1 MKFKTDYETFRGA
14 IATIGKAVKKNGINE
29 MAVVKMEVKGNILE
43 LSTNGN
49 IGCIV
54 QVELTD
60 GEDGEFVV
68 SFSELNI
75 FSLRKCTGK
84 ISASSSDDGNAM
96 TMMYRDGNAK
106 TVLTRVDVVF
116 NDVAKPE
123 KDTPKVALPF
133 ATLKKMVAET
143 IFAASRE
150 ETNAGYGVHLNIRED
165 EDGLLALTIT
175 CLDGLRVAQRTAYA
189 VKNGDYTGTVIV
201 PPEQFKTMIDI
212 VDASDD
218 DANID
223 ITIDSGKLYMDYS
236 KKHVCIP
243 VLDKKYPAVQR
254 IIDGEIGKDACKFS
268 ITIDKRDFIES
279 ISCVQYVLQE
289 TGASGVNSSAMLKFK
304 EKELEIGGIGL
315 SQYGEKIEAETVGEV
330 PEPAYFNPDF
340 LKEAASI
347 YPKDKITIGVIE
359 PKAPIW
365 MCCGDSNEYVYC
377 VLPRKRE

>member
-1 MKFKTDYETFRGA
+1 MKFKTDYMKLRGA
-14 IATIGKAVKKNGINE
+14 VATIGKAVKRNGINE
-29 MAVVKMEVKGNILE
+29 MPIVKMEVKGEILE

-49 IGCIV
+49 IGCVV
-54 QVELTD
+54 QVEAVD
-60 GEDGEFVV
+60 SEDGAFVV

-75 FSLRKCTGK
+75 FSLRKCTGD
-84 ISASSSDDGNAM
+84 ISASSNDDSNVM
-96 TMMYRDGNAK
+96 TMMYRNGNAK

-123 KDTPKVALPF
+123 ENIPKVALPF
-133 ATLKKMVAET
+133 VNLKKMVAET

-150 ETNAGYGVHLNIRED
+150 EANAGYGVQLNIRED
-165 EDGLLALTIT
+165 EDGLLAFTIT

-223 ITIDSGKLYMDYS
+223 IAIDADKLYMDYS
-236 KKHVCIP
+236 GKHVCIP
-243 VLDKKYPAVQR
+243 VLNKNYPAVQR
-254 IIDGEIGKDACKFS
+254 MIDGEIGKDACKFS
-268 ITIDKRDFIES
+268 ITVDKRDFIES

-289 TGASGVNSSAMLKFK
+289 TGTSGVSSSAMLKFK

-315 SQYGEKIEAETVGEV
+315 SQYGEKIEAETVGDV

-347 YPKDKITIGVIE
+347 YPTDKITIGVIG

-365 MCCGDSNEYVYC
+365 LCCGDSNEYVYC